1 METGMRIR
9 YGISVIFLIVECLF
23 LETAF
28 AQNEKPVRIA
38 FDQSS
43 ERIDL
48 ITGKKLPDYTLAQ
61 RESIRFFLGRLDEPD
76 EFVCFTHDG
85 FNKTDISSLGM
96 MEKVQGE
103 FAIWRLRYRS
113 GSKNTPR
120 IQDLAVS
127 FIPLSADTKQPER
140 RVFVL
145 LNDLEFIDWNE

>member
-1 METGMRIR
+1 MRIKHAK
-9 YGISVIFLIVECLF
+9 LF
-23 LETAF
+23 FIMALPYLCFQTAF
-28 AQNEKPVRIA
+28 SADDKPVRIA

-43 ERIDL
+43 ARIDL
-48 ITGKKLPDYTLAQ
+48 VTGKKLPDYTIAQ
-61 RESIRFFLGRLDEPD
+61 RGSIQFFLGRLDEPD
-76 EFVCFTHDG
+76 DFVCFTHDG

-127 FIPLSADTKQPER
+127 FIPLSADTKKPER

-145 LNDLEFIDWNE
+145 LNDLELIDWTE